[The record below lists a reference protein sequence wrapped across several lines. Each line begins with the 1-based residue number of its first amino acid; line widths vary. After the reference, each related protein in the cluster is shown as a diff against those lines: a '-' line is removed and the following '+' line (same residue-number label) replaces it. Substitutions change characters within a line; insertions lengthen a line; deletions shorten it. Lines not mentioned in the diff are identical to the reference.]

1 MEEKNI
7 ATIRIEKK
15 ALQGFVKAVRGII
28 DIDRE
33 YMDTI
38 KILIGIQKDSI
49 PFYESMEDII
59 EKSQNTIEVLS
70 RIIGNYYS
78 DGEYKRFAENAQSN
92 IMDLKNFGDRIS
104 NVKEGAN
111 RLYKSF
117 SGVETSVANMEN
129 KLKPLLD
136 ILQKFEEAAK

>member
-15 ALQGFVKAVRGII
+15 TLQHFVKAVRGII
-28 DIDRE
+28 DNDRE

-38 KILIGIQKDSI
+38 KLLIGIQKDSI
-49 PFYESMEDII
+49 PFYESI
-59 EKSQNTIEVLS
+59 EILNGNSQNTIEALS
-70 RIIGNYYS
+70 RIIG
-78 DGEYKRFAENAQSN
+78 DFPLEGENKRIAENAQSN
-92 IMDLKNFGDRIS
+92 IMDLKNFGDRLC

-117 SGVETSVANMEN
+117 SGLETSVANMEN

-136 ILQKFEEAAK
+136 ILQKFEEASK

>member
-7 ATIRIEKK
+7 ATIRIEKN

-28 DIDRE
+28 DNDRE

-49 PFYESMEDII
+49 PFYESIEVLN
-59 EKSQNTIEVLS
+59 EKSKNSIETLS
-70 RIIGNYYS
+70 RIIGYS
-78 DGEYKRFAENAQSN
+78 SSVEEHKRIAENAQSN
-92 IMDLKNFGDRIS
+92 ILDLKNFEDRLS
-104 NVKEGAN
+104 NIKEGAN
-111 RLYKSF
+111 RLCKSI
-117 SGVETSVANMEN
+117 SGLETSVANMEN

-136 ILQKFEEAAK
+136 ILQKFDEASK

>member
-15 ALQGFVKAVRGII
+15 ALQSFVEAVRGII
-28 DIDRE
+28 DNDRE

-49 PFYESMEDII
+49 PFYESMQVLT
-59 EKSQNTIEVLS
+59 EKSQKTIETLS
-70 RIIGNYYS
+70 MIIGNYS
-78 DGEYKRFAENAQSN
+78 SNEENKRVTENAQSN
-92 IMDLKNFGDRIS
+92 IMDLKNFGDRLS
-104 NVKEGAN
+104 NVKEGSS
-111 RLYKSF
+111 RLCKSF
-117 SGVETSVANMEN
+117 SGLEISVANMES

-136 ILQKFEEAAK
+136 ILQKFDEASK

>member
-15 ALQGFVKAVRGII
+15 ALQHFVEAVRGII
-28 DIDRE
+28 DNDRE

-38 KILIGIQKDSI
+38 KILVGIQKDSI
-49 PFYESMEDII
+49 PFYESIEILN
-59 EKSQNTIEVLS
+59 EKSQNTIEALS
-70 RIIGNYYS
+70 RIIGDTPS
-78 DGEYKRFAENAQSN
+78 DGKYKRLAENAQSN
-92 IMDLKNFGDRIS
+92 IMDLKDFGYRLS

-117 SGVETSVANMEN
+117 GGLETSVANMEN
-129 KLKPLLD
+129 SLKPLLD
-136 ILQKFEEAAK
+136 ILQKFEEASK